1 MTKIRLLFSLLGL
14 AALVALVWFAGPL
27 LSFGGSA
34 PLDSELRRLLLVA
47 ALVALWACA
56 VAWRVVALRR
66 AERRLA
72 EGLTAAPAAPAP
84 TADDDAMT
92 RALEEA
98 ELLRDRFRAAM
109 ALLRKAGRRG
119 GRRLS
124 ELPWY
129 ILIGPP
135 GAGKTTALQNSGLHF
150 PLADHHHGA
159 QPLHGVGGTRHCD
172 WWFTDEAV
180 LIDTAGRYTTQDS
193 DATVDSSAW
202 TAFLALLRRHRRPH
216 PINGIV
222 VAISLEDVLTLDA
235 AQREQ
240 QGRAIQQRIAE
251 LNTTLGLRFPVYVM
265 LTKADRVAGF
275 TEFFGHLS
283 RTARD
288 QVWGMTFAAEEA
300 DALGRFAPEYDAL
313 VGRLNEEMLT
323 RLDQERD
330 PARRTL
336 LFGFP
341 REAAMLRDDLGHFLA
356 SVFRGSR
363 FEQPPWLR
371 GVYLTSATQAGT
383 PIDRALEAVTRSIG
397 LRTLPPVAT
406 AAAGSGRSYFL
417 ADLLQRVIIPEAGL
431 VGFDRRAERRRAW
444 RHGLACGAAALGV
457 AAGVSVWAAAYARG
471 QAAVTQLLQ
480 RLEAYEAAF
489 PAAGTPLDRAEPPAT
504 EAAAWNAM
512 LPRLDALRDLAATA
526 DAAAPGDRGLRQTR
540 ALDATARRAYLRE
553 LNRLLAPRLAA
564 ALARSL
570 RAAQGQTDPTYAALK
585 GYLMLGQPQHL
596 DAAYLR
602 ALLQS
607 LWDRDLPRQATS
619 VARLQGH
626 LAALLAGGLAPQPL
640 EAEQVRDARAVLD
653 RVPLAELA
661 YSRIKREALAHDEL
675 HYWLVDAVGA
685 AGAARF
691 ERRSGLPADPGL
703 PGLYTARGYAAVFVP
718 QSLRLAQSL
727 RSETWVIA
735 SEAGAPRAAEVAS
748 LADDVGDLYA
758 ADYIQAWKG
767 WLADLRIAGPR
778 TPAQGLDALAA
789 LSGRNSALRAL
800 LLAADR
806 QTRLVPA
813 GAEDGSAGGGGLL
826 RARQELAQWLKAD
839 AARKA
844 GPVDQR
850 PPARIAAAFADL
862 GALVQ
867 ADKDGRAP
875 LDAVIERLAALY
887 AELAALQDQPLA
899 DPARR
904 PDGAA
909 ARSVIQI
916 ALAQPQP
923 LKDWLL
929 QIAGGSVQLGEQQQ
943 AAALQKKRADDA
955 KALREKINAAWQSE
969 VLPFCTAA
977 VSHRYPVDKRSASD
991 ITLQDFS
998 RLFGPRGLID
1008 SFVQTHLRPFIDAG
1022 SKPWRWRSAD
1032 DIDLGAAP
1040 QALRPLQIAAAAREA
1055 FFRDAAAAPGIDFAL
1070 RPLPGGPEGPQV
1082 TLAQGGQQWPDR
1094 AAPAQFKA
1102 MHWPAADGGQPLSLT
1117 VADARGGTPQTRGAE
1132 GPWAL
1137 FRLLDQ
1143 ATLERLAADRIV
1155 ATFGAPAR
1163 AAQIELHASS
1173 VVNPFQPLALDQ
1185 FQCPQGF

>member
-1 MTKIRLLFSLLGL
+1 MNKIRLLLSLLGL
-14 AALVALVWFAGPL
+14 AALAALVWFAGPL

-34 PLDSELRRLLLVA
+34 PLDGELRRLMLIA

-56 VAWRVVALRR
+56 VAWRLVARRR

-72 EGLTAAPAAPAP
+72 EGLAGTPPAAPSA
-84 TADDDAMT
+84 ADDAMA

-98 ELLRDRFRAAM
+98 ELLRERFRGAM
-109 ALLRKAGRRG
+109 ALLRKGGGRRG

-150 PLADHHHGA
+150 PLADAGHGA
-159 QPLHGVGGTRHCD
+159 QPLDGVGGTRYCD

-193 DATVDSSAW
+193 DATVDGSAW
-202 TAFLALLRRHRRPH
+202 TAFLALLRRHRQPR
-216 PINGIV
+216 PINGII
-222 VAISLEDVLTLDA
+222 VAISLEDVLTLDT
-235 AQREQ
+235 AQREL

-251 LNTTLGLRFPVYVM
+251 LSTTLGLRFPVYVM

-275 TEFFGHLS
+275 TEFFGDLP
-283 RTARD
+283 RAARD

-300 DALGRFAPEYDAL
+300 NALARFAPEYDAL

-330 PARRTL
+330 AARRTL

-341 REAAMLRDDLGHFLA
+341 REAAMLKDDLAHFLA
-356 SVFRGSR
+356 SVFRASR
-363 FEQPPWLR
+363 YEEPPWLR
-371 GVYLTSATQAGT
+371 GVYLTSATQSGT
-383 PIDRALEAVTRSIG
+383 PIDSALEAITRSFG
-397 LRTLPPVAT
+397 LKTLPPVAT
-406 AAAGSGRSYFL
+406 AAGGSGRSYFL
-417 ADLLQRVIIPEAGL
+417 ADLLQRVVISEAGL

-444 RHGLACGAAALGV
+444 RHGLACFGTGLCV

-471 QAAVTQLLQ
+471 QAAVAQLQQ
-480 RLEAYEAAF
+480 RLQSYETAF
-489 PAAGTPLDRAEPPAT
+489 PPTGNSDSPADA
-504 EAAAWNAM
+504 AAAWNAL

-526 DAAAPGDRGLRQTR
+526 DAAAPGDRGLRQAR
-540 ALDATARRAYLRE
+540 ALDTTARRAYLRE
-553 LNRLLAPRLAA
+553 LNHLLAPRIAA
-564 ALARSL
+564 ALALPL
-570 RAAQGQTDPTYAALK
+570 RTANRQTDPTYAALK
-585 GYLMLGQPQHL
+585 GYLMLGQPEHL
-596 DAAYLR
+596 DAAYLK

-607 LWDRDLPRQATS
+607 LWDHDLPRQATS

-626 LAALLAGGLAPQPL
+626 LATLLAGGLAPLPL
-640 EAEQVRDARAVLD
+640 EAELVREARAVLD

-661 YSRIKREALAHDEL
+661 YSRLKREALAHDDRRYTLLE
-675 HYWLVDAVGA
+675 AVGA
-685 AGAARF
+685 AGADRF

-703 PGLYTARGYAAVFVP
+703 PALYTARGYSVVFLP
-718 QSLRLAQSL
+718 QSLKLAQSL
-727 RSETWVIA
+727 RAETWVIA
-735 SEAGAPRAAEVAS
+735 GQAGAPRAAEVAA

-767 WLADLRIAGPR
+767 WLADLRIASPR
-778 TPAQGLDALAA
+778 TAAQGLDALAA

-800 LLAADR
+800 LLAVDR
-806 QTRLVPA
+806 ETRLAPA
-813 GAEDGSAGGGGLL
+813 GAEAGPAAGAGLQ
-826 RARQELAQWLKAD
+826 RARLELSQLLKAE
-839 AARKA
+839 APRKV
-844 GPVDQR
+844 GTVDQR
-850 PPARIAAAFADL
+850 PPAKIAAAFADL
-862 GALVQ
+862 GVLVQ
-867 ADKDGRAP
+867 PDQDGRAP

-887 AELAALQDQPLA
+887 AELAALQDQPVVDA
-899 DPARR
+899 ARR
-904 PDGAA
+904 PDSPA

-923 LKDWLL
+923 VKDWLL
-929 QIAGGSVQLGEQQQ
+929 QIAGGSVQLGAQQQ

-955 KALREKINAAWQSE
+955 KALREKINAVWQSE

-998 RLFGPRGLID
+998 RLFGPSGLID
-1008 SFVQTHLRPFIDAG
+1008 GFVQTHLRPYIDAS

-1055 FFRDAAAAPGIDFAL
+1055 FFRDAAAAPGVDFAL
-1070 RPLPGGPEGPQV
+1070 RPLPGGPEAPQV
-1082 TLAQGGQQWPDR
+1082 TLAQAGQQWPDR

-1102 MHWPAADGGQPLSLT
+1102 MHWPAADSGQPLSLT
-1117 VADARGGTPQTRGAE
+1117 IADARGGATQTRSAE

-1143 ATLERLAADRIV
+1143 ATLERPAADRIV
-1155 ATFGAPAR
+1155 ASFGEPPR
-1163 AAQIELHASS
+1163 GAQIELRANS
-1173 VVNPFQPLALDQ
+1173 VVHPFQPLALEQ